1 VSIPGFIIAPF
12 DAAYS
17 CAAFDCGN
25 DEMNMYARNRLLAE
39 HTHRVAGA
47 FALLCP
53 PDRTVHGFF
62 TLSPTEIKT
71 TRAVAAGAIESHPYP
86 NVGGA
91 LLGRLAVSVAMQ
103 GYGFGKFLVTHA
115 IKTCI
120 ENPMRPRC
128 IVVDAK
134 DDALCTWYTANWAF
148 VRLSP
153 DRRRMVLRLR

>member
-1 VSIPGFIIAPF
+1 MSLPGFMIAPL
-12 DAAYS
+12 DAAYP

-25 DEMNMYARNRLLAE
+25 EEMNAYARNRLLVE

-47 FALLCP
+47 CVLLCP

-62 TLSPTEIKT
+62 TLSPTETQT
-71 TRAVAAGAIESHPYP
+71 TRAIAAGVIESPPYP

-91 LLGRLAVSVAMQ
+91 LLGRLAVSGALQ
-103 GYGFGKFLVTHA
+103 GRGFGKLLVTHA

-134 DDALCTWYTANWAF
+134 GDALCTWYAANWAF
-148 VRLSP
+148 MRLSP